1 MKKEE
6 LVNELSNHTDDLVI
20 MMMKNIKG
28 EEGLCFDKPEDLEI
42 DYDYV
47 EYNTYNIY
55 YCYKGSDKLINQL
68 NQVIEYYK
76 NK

>member
-1 MKKEE
+1 MKKE
-6 LVNELSNHTDDLVI
+6 LVNELSNYTGDLMI

-28 EEGLCFDKPEDLEI
+28 EEGLCFDKPDDLEI
-42 DYDYV
+42 DYDYI
-47 EYNTYNIY
+47 EFNTY
-55 YCYKGSDKLINQL
+55 YCYKGSEKLINQL